1 MALDATINDLPEM
14 PQDTGMVR
22 GGNGAGGFPKSG
34 KVRLLSL
41 DDLDRRTG
49 AYRKTAELINAVEA
63 DCGGADQLST
73 AERAIIRRAALAG
86 AMLEDLGAR
95 WLAGEPIDP
104 GLFATLSNSERR
116 LYESIGLRRRT
127 RDVTPTLGDYL
138 RAAAPLAT
146 AQEPPKP
153 PSGTSPSDTS
163 STGASATKA
172 KP

>member
-1 MALDATINDLPEM
+1 MALDAPTNDLPEM
-14 PQDTGMVR
+14 PLDTSAVR
-22 GGNGAGGFPKSG
+22 GGNGADGFPKSG

-41 DDLDRRTG
+41 DDLDRRTN
-49 AYRKTAELINAVEA
+49 AYRKTAELIDAVEA

-73 AERAIIRRAALAG
+73 AERAII
-86 AMLEDLGAR
+86 
-95 WLAGEPIDP
+95 
-104 GLFATLSNSERR
+104 LSNSERR

-138 RAAAPLAT
+138 RAAAPHAP
-146 AQEPPKP
+146 AQELPEP
-153 PSGTSPSDTS
+153 PSGASPSDTS

>member
-1 MALDATINDLPEM
+1 METVENIP
-14 PQDTGMVR
+14 PDTAAVH
-22 GGNGAGGFPKSG
+22 GGNGGAGQPKG
-34 KVRLLSL
+34 KARLLSL
-41 DDLDRRTG
+41 SDLDRRTG
-49 AYRKTAELINAVEA
+49 AYKKTAETISAVEG
-63 DCGGADQLST
+63 DCGGADMLST

-95 WLAGEPIDP
+95 WLSGEPIDP

-146 AQEPPKP
+146 APRESAKP
-153 PSGTSPSDTS
+153 PSGASPSDTS